1 MQILSTP
8 PPQKKKSTLSV
19 NALTTFMYVHN
30 FFHKVW
36 LYSLEGCIHE
46 HCICLCL
53 LPLSYLPHNEP
64 DYRHILR
71 SICRIV
77 ATISVRRDLMPTEA
91 QRTPIAGWW
100 RTAPIDRVLLTKC
113 QTQNW
118 YRQAKC
124 QHQKSHHYRKLYK
137 QLLDWLKCIRWQQ
150 TFTI

>member
-8 PPQKKKSTLSV
+8 PPPKKKSTLSV

-77 ATISVRRDLMPTEA
+77 ATISVRRLDANRSTANPYSRVMENGTDWSSVTHQMSNTELISPGQVSA
-91 QRTPIAGWW
+91 SEVPPLQK
-100 RTAPIDRVLLTKC
+100 VV
-113 QTQNW
+113 QTIT
-118 YRQAKC
+118 RLIKM
-124 QHQKSHHYRKLYK
+124 H
-137 QLLDWLKCIRWQQ
+137 
-150 TFTI
+150 

>member
-8 PPQKKKSTLSV
+8 PPKK
-19 NALTTFMYVHN
+19 NQH
-30 FFHKVW
+30 
-36 LYSLEGCIHE
+36 
-46 HCICLCL
+46 CL
-53 LPLSYLPHNEP
+53 LTPWQHSCTY
-64 DYRHILR
+64 
-71 SICRIV
+71 
-77 ATISVRRDLMPTEA
+77 TISFTRYDFIHKKAVYMNIVSASVSFLYRIYHTMSPIIGIFFGRFVGLLLQSTYVDLMPTEA

-137 QLLDWLKCIRWQQ
+137 QLLDWLKCNRWQQ

>member
-8 PPQKKKSTLSV
+8 PPQKKSTLSV
-19 NALTTFMYVHN
+19 NALTTFMFVHY

-36 LYSLEGCIHE
+36 LYSIEGCVHE
-46 HCICLCL
+46 HCICSFSFLYRIYHTMSPIIGIFFGRFVGL
-53 LPLSYLPHNEP
+53 LLLSPY
-64 DYRHILR
+64 
-71 SICRIV
+71 V
-77 ATISVRRDLMPTEA
+77 DLMPTEA
-91 QRTPIAGWW
+91 HRTPIAGWW